1 MILQSI
7 KLEVEDT
14 SQRTAVYEIVKIK
27 DCPFVISQ
35 NLRALSFG
43 HMHIDWLTWYQDY
56 CGQYFVF
63 SILLPM
69 RMIITL
75 LVQYEMRKSYIII
88 RERKQIALFHIM
100 MCNKMKNGNVPIC
113 IKAHTLHTHFCNKN
127 NRLCVKRILFFFLFG
142 EMDNLCF
149 YFCKLMAL

>member
-56 CGQYFVF
+56 CG
-63 SILLPM
+63 
-69 RMIITL
+69 
-75 LVQYEMRKSYIII
+75 
-88 RERKQIALFHIM
+88 
-100 MCNKMKNGNVPIC
+100 
-113 IKAHTLHTHFCNKN
+113 
-127 NRLCVKRILFFFLFG
+127 
-142 EMDNLCF
+142 
-149 YFCKLMAL
+149 